1 MQGRNGLFD
10 PPAADVFGRFLPDH
24 HPGLVN
30 PRPQSGSMPLHPD
43 LQREKDAAFVWW
55 RKAGTGMK
63 IQNSVCGKMR
73 ENPDFGVALGACV
86 YKDGKHEVDFNVTR
100 NLDAY
105 VYVGF
110 ANPSIDLDK
119 TWCRRDA
126 RDQCWYYFGAGLTNA
141 LRNGW
146 DDVVSKEVGGP
157 ACKIPRMMSTDRVR
171 AYLDMDAGEARFA
184 LFRPDEPG
192 QWKEMPG
199 KITGILSPVCA
210 AACMQDRCSVSL
222 GETSKMSAQEL
233 AKESVHPEEKVKRPK
248 VDKYAHIQSKFL
260 SDARLNPI
268 SNVLRQLGE
277 EVRLRRRLDANPPPY
292 VQLSTLS
299 LVEAE
304 GAHNTQALAHPASTP
319 HAHDPGGSQLLQL
332 SGNMTGIVGG
342 AACRPRS
349 ATAYMRQPS
358 GVRTRGSAASAA
370 VTAADLLE
378 RLGSHAHRAR
388 EGAGWGAVDAGLV
401 RARVRPSSGVQ
412 YTHSEVSVPQQRDG
426 SQQRRLSP
434 AMLAHAAQDR
444 LAPRPLAETAGGGAF
459 PVRQMPASPRREL
472 GRTPRRQREVVR
484 AGVGDAE
491 LAAVKRAVDARLSWE
506 GTRGDEHMVAPI
518 AGRTPG
524 GWQSY
529 DELRWHRAREERGR
543 LSQSASCKMRAVA
556 TQVGSCSLR
565 AQAMPLSVSAHQR
578 DGVGS
583 VLRCVSA
590 AAATE
595 RSHPIAQNVVH
606 NSVNL
611 EGSAI
616 ARHSQTVQTRSH
628 GKFVG
633 AANTP
638 GHGHIPLIFRPLS
651 SLGPNDLNSGQAGLP
666 RQALG
671 YASGPGLSNGV
682 GMRGSKAPQD
692 TWPRPDEGLHQAGS
706 LVQAAQDGVVDHGKT
721 AAVAKPSNSSGVKRR
736 MHIPGNASGMQRV
749 GVSDQTVRAGPEKE
763 RKRVADK
770 LDRNRLSAPQ
780 PTKSAPTGSGQAVR
794 VSLGLY
800 SPSHPRHGGVD
811 TGNRSVVPARVA
823 IHYTGPASKH
833 KAGEHVSLLGCPRN
847 Q

>member
-1 MQGRNGLFD
+1 
-10 PPAADVFGRFLPDH
+10 
-24 HPGLVN
+24 
-30 PRPQSGSMPLHPD
+30 MPLHPD

-86 YKDGKHEVDFNVTR
+86 YKDGKHEVDFQVTR
-100 NLDAY
+100 NPDAY

-110 ANPSIDLDK
+110 ADPSIDLDK

-222 GETSKMSAQEL
+222 GETSKMSAHEL
-233 AKESVHPEEKVKRPK
+233 AKESAHPEEKAKRPK

-292 VQLSTLS
+292 VQLSTIS

-319 HAHDPGGSQLLQL
+319 QAHDPGGSQLLQL

-342 AACRPRS
+342 APCRPRS
-349 ATAYMRQPS
+349 ATAYVRQPS
-358 GVRTRGSAASAA
+358 GVRTSSSAASAA

-412 YTHSEVSVPQQRDG
+412 YTHSEVSVPPQRDG
-426 SQQRRLSP
+426 SQQRRRSP
-434 AMLAHAAQDR
+434 AMLAHVADNR
-444 LAPRPLAETAGGGAF
+444 LVPRPLAETAGGDAF
-459 PVRQMPASPRREL
+459 PVRPMPASPRRDF

-491 LAAVKRAVDARLSWE
+491 LAAVKRAVDARLSRE

-543 LSQSASCKMRAVA
+543 VSQSASCKIRAAA
-556 TQVGSCSLR
+556 TQVGTCSLR
-565 AQAMPLSVSAHQR
+565 AQSMPFSVAAHQR

-583 VLRCVSA
+583 ALRCVSA

-595 RSHPIAQNVVH
+595 RSHPIAHNVVH

-611 EGSAI
+611 ERSAI
-616 ARHSQTVQTRSH
+616 ARDSQTVQTRSH
-628 GKFVG
+628 SKFGGPV
-633 AANTP
+633 AANTRQ
-638 GHGHIPLIFRPLS
+638 IPLFFHPLS
-651 SLGPNDLNSGQAGLP
+651 SSGPDVLNSGQAGLP

-671 YASGPGLSNGV
+671 YASGLSNGV
-682 GMRGSKAPQD
+682 GMRGLKAPQD
-692 TWPRPDEGLHQAGS
+692 TWPRQDEGLHQAGS
-706 LVQAAQDGVVDHGKT
+706 LVKAAQDVVVDHGVAT
-721 AAVAKPSNSSGVKRR
+721 AVAKPSNSPGVKRG
-736 MHIPGNASGMQRV
+736 MHIPGNASGLQRV
-749 GVSDQTVRAGPEKE
+749 GVSDQTVRAGPERE

-780 PTKSAPTGSGQAVR
+780 PTKSAQTGSGQAVR

-833 KAGEHVSLLGCPRN
+833 KTGEHVSLLGCLRN

>member
-292 VQLSTLS
+292 VQLSTIS

-304 GAHNTQALAHPASTP
+304 GAHDTQALAHPASTP

-342 AACRPRS
+342 APCRPRS

-794 VSLGLY
+794 VSLGLN